1 MAGFEAEGLFPEPKR
16 RPVIHD
22 LGAREIEAEL
32 VDRLLQENLDKARG
46 GVALFGLTVSGEML
60 IPEELL

>member
-22 LGAREIEAEL
+22 LGVRDIETEMVHQLWHDGVARA
-32 VDRLLQENLDKARG
+32 QG
-46 GVALFGLTVSGEML
+46 GVALFSLAANGEML
-60 IPEELL
+60 ITEELL